1 MADGERALLLPL
13 CLSWRSTYTHTQNS
27 PGSLFRF
34 THTERLLPPI
44 GYPTAGSLAIYH
56 LPKKSMT
63 SQSDP
68 RTRKYKSPLIITAL
82 IKPQAQP
89 ERPPA
94 P

>member
-1 MADGERALLLPL
+1 MAGGEHALLLPF
-13 CLSWRSTYTHTQNS
+13 CLSWRSTYTHTELPWVSVQVYTHRKAAPSHWLSHSWLPGHLS
-27 PGSLFRF
+27 P
-34 THTERLLPPI
+34 TQ
-44 GYPTAGSLAIYH
+44 
-56 LPKKSMT
+56 KSMT

-82 IKPQAQP
+82 ITPQAQP